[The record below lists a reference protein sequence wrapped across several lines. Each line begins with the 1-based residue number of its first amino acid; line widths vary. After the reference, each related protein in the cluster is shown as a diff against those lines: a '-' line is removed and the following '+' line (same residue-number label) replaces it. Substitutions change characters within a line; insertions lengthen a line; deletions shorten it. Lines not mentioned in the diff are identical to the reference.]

1 MKKITLLAMIAF
13 AAAFTAY
20 KAFDDLAESFQNW
33 DVDFEDGEDLEG
45 F

>member
-1 MKKITLLAMIAF
+1 MKKISLLALAAF

-20 KAFDDLAESFQNW
+20 KAFDDFTNS
-33 DVDFEDGEDLEG
+33 FEDWEMAWDEEDNNEQ

>member
-1 MKKITLLAMIAF
+1 MKKISFLAIAAF

-20 KAFDDLAESFQNW
+20 KAFDDFAKSMESW
-33 DVDFEDGEDLEG
+33 DMEWNEEEDLEG

>member
-1 MKKITLLAMIAF
+1 MKKISILAMIAF

-20 KAFDDLAESFQNW
+20 KAFDDFAKSVESW
-33 DVDFEDGEDLEG
+33 DIDWDDEDLEG